1 MVQPTLQQERKNK
14 CSTKILQ
21 LIDRHFPKSSCLHTI
36 FNRNNIKVSYSCMR
50 NVKTSIS
57 NHNHQLLKQRA
68 ESPTNCN
75 CRLPNECPLNGKCL
89 TENLVYKAEI
99 TTTNVEETKIYIGMT
114 SGTFKK
120 RYANHKK

>member
-1 MVQPTLQQERKNK
+1 
-14 CSTKILQ
+14 
-21 LIDRHFPKSSCLHTI
+21 
-36 FNRNNIKVSYSCMR
+36 MR

-99 TTTNVEETKIYIGMT
+99 TTTNVEETKIYRNDIRHIQ
-114 SGTFKK
+114 K
-120 RYANHKK
+120 ALCQPQEII